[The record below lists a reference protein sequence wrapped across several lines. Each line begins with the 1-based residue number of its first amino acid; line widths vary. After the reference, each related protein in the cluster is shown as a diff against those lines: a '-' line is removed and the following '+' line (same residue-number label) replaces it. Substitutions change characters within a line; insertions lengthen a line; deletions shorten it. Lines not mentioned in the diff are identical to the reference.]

1 MNRKR
6 ERKKKKSRGSFDA
19 AFDEVSRILEVRIV
33 EAVASLRRRRK
44 KKAESGSKGSVQDR
58 VLMRRPLLHRH
69 EDLGQAVGHTG
80 PPSFPCKPQPSFL
93 FLFFFSFFFFFFL
106 RFRGVSLKARPH
118 RYRRCRDGK
127 MAKGE
132 PAWPTAWGTA

>member
-1 MNRKR
+1 MH
-6 ERKKKKSRGSFDA
+6 
-19 AFDEVSRILEVRIV
+19 V
-33 EAVASLRRRRK
+33 EAVASPRRRRK

-80 PPSFPCKPQPSFL
+80 PPSFPCKPQASFL
-93 FLFFFSFFFFFFL
+93 FLFFFL
-106 RFRGVSLKARPH
+106 RFRGVSSKARLH
-118 RYRRCRDGK
+118 RRRDGK

-132 PAWPTAWGTA
+132 PAWPTGNGVKTA